1 MPAQRPV
8 AARPPQAAPRVDSTA
23 AGSPVFGAVGIE
35 AAAEAVGV
43 SPSALRL
50 WEQQGLVRPERTP
63 GGLRRYHPEDIDR
76 LRRIRHWRTAEG
88 LNAAAIRR
96 LVPSAGGEGGGA
108 GDPAEGTTH
117 GPSRTGPRYVP
128 PQATAARLRALRSGA
143 GLTLRE
149 AAGRSGLSVSF
160 ISGLERGLT
169 GASIAALR
177 RLTAAYGA
185 TLGGLLEEPA
195 VGRLVHPDDR
205 RVLDTGS
212 GVRIEHLA
220 SATVA
225 LEPQLFVLEP
235 GATSDGAYSHPGE
248 EFMYV
253 LDGALAIWLGD
264 TEVYRLAPGDALTFP
279 STVAHRFQAL
289 GDAATHLLW
298 INTPPTF

>member
-1 MPAQRPV
+1 
-8 AARPPQAAPRVDSTA
+8 
-23 AGSPVFGAVGIE
+23 VFGAIGIE
-35 AAAEAVGV
+35 AAALAVGV

-50 WEQQGLVRPERTP
+50 WERQGLVRPERTP
-63 GGLRRYHPEDIDR
+63 GGLRRYRPEDVGR
-76 LRRIRHWRTAEG
+76 LREIRRWRTAEG

-96 LVPSAGGEGGGA
+96 LLRSPAGGGLERAPAGSAHGA
-108 GDPAEGTTH
+108 DAGASRH
-117 GPSRTGPRYVP
+117 APSRP
-128 PQATAARLRALRSGA
+128 TAAGLRALRSRA

-149 AAGRSGLSVSF
+149 AAERSGLSVSF
-160 ISGLERGLT
+160 ISGVERGLT
-169 GASIAALR
+169 GASVAALR

-185 TLGGLLEEPA
+185 TLGDLLEEPA

-235 GATSDGAYSHPGE
+235 GTSSDGAYSHPGE
-248 EFMYV
+248 EFMY
-253 LDGALAIWLGD
+253 LLEGELAVWLG
-264 TEVYRLAPGDALTFP
+264 ESEAYRLAPGDALTFP
-279 STVAHRFQAL
+279 STVAHRFQAQ
-289 GDAATHLLW
+289 GDGVTRLLW